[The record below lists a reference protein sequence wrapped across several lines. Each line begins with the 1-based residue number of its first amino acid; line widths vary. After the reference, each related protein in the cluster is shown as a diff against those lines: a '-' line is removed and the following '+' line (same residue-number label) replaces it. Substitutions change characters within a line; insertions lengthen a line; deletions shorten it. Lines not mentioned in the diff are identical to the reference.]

1 MRAIERSR
9 LGHLLAAIREN
20 EDAAEASGVDTL
32 SVKLVAMAVSA
43 FLTAVGGT
51 FYAQYFTFIDPG
63 LVLGPAVS
71 VEILLRPIVG
81 GPGTLLGPLLGSI
94 VLTPLSEVTRALIRG
109 RPGVDVMVYGALLVV
124 VITFLPGGLVGAVA
138 PRVPDA
144 GGLAA
149 PASLRDGMAL
159 LEVRGLTKR
168 FGGLLAVS
176 GVEFAVAQGEVC
188 GIIGP
193 NGAGKTTLFH
203 LVTGFHRPTAGEVRF
218 DGRPITGLR
227 PHQVCR
233 LGIARTFQ
241 IVQPFPGL
249 SVLDNAAVGAF
260 TRHREVEAARAAAR
274 EALDL
279 VGLGDRADRLAG
291 TLTLSDRRR
300 LELARAVATGPRVLL
315 LDEVMSGLTA
325 TEVSGMID
333 LCRRLRDRGLTIL
346 VIEHLLRAIMA
357 LSDRIVVLDHGEK
370 IAEGAPA
377 AVARDPRVVEAYL
390 GSAGGR
396 DVA

>member
-1 MRAIERSR
+1 
-9 LGHLLAAIREN
+9 
-20 EDAAEASGVDTL
+20 V
-32 SVKLVAMAVSA
+32 
-43 FLTAVGGT
+43 
-51 FYAQYFTFIDPG
+51 
-63 LVLGPAVS
+63 
-71 VEILLRPIVG
+71 
-81 GPGTLLGPLLGSI
+81 
-94 VLTPLSEVTRALIRG
+94 
-109 RPGVDVMVYGALLVV
+109 
-124 VITFLPGGLVGAVA
+124 
-138 PRVPDA
+138 
-144 GGLAA
+144 
-149 PASLRDGMAL
+149 AL

-176 GVEFAVAQGEVC
+176 EVGFDVEPGELC

-218 DGRPITGLR
+218 DARPITGLR

-260 TRHREVEAARAAAR
+260 TRHRDVEAAREAAR
-274 EALDL
+274 EALDV
-279 VGLGDRADRLAG
+279 VGLGAQAARVAG

-300 LELARAVATGPRVLL
+300 LELARALATGPRLLL
-315 LDEVMSGLTA
+315 LDEVMSGLTP
-325 TEVSGMID
+325 TEVAGMID
-333 LCRRLRDRGLTIL
+333 LCRRLRERGLTIL
-346 VIEHLLRAIMA
+346 VIEHVLRAIMA

-377 AVARDPRVVEAYL
+377 AVSRNPRVIEAYL
-390 GSAGGR
+390 GAAGGR
-396 DVA
+396 DGG

>member
-1 MRAIERSR
+1 M
-9 LGHLLAAIREN
+9 
-20 EDAAEASGVDTL
+20 
-32 SVKLVAMAVSA
+32 
-43 FLTAVGGT
+43 
-51 FYAQYFTFIDPG
+51 P
-63 LVLGPAVS
+63 
-71 VEILLRPIVG
+71 
-81 GPGTLLGPLLGSI
+81 
-94 VLTPLSEVTRALIRG
+94 
-109 RPGVDVMVYGALLVV
+109 
-124 VITFLPGGLVGAVA
+124 
-138 PRVPDA
+138 
-144 GGLAA
+144 
-149 PASLRDGMAL
+149 L

-176 GVEFAVAQGEVC
+176 GVEFGVEPGELC

-203 LVTGFHRPTAGEVRF
+203 LVTGFHRPTTGEVRF
-218 DGRPITGLR
+218 DGRLITGLR

-260 TRHREVEAARAAAR
+260 TRCREVEAARAAAR

-279 VGLGDRADRLAG
+279 VGLGTRADRTAG

-300 LELARAVATGPRVLL
+300 LELARALATGPRLLL
-315 LDEVMSGLTA
+315 LDEVMSGLTP
-325 TEVSGMID
+325 TEVSGMIE
-333 LCRRLRDRGLTIL
+333 LCRTLRRRGLTIL
-346 VIEHLLRAIMA
+346 VIEHVLRAIMA
-357 LSDRIVVLDHGEK
+357 LSDRIIVLDHGEK

-377 AVARDPRVVEAYL
+377 AVARDPRVIEAYL

-396 DVA
+396 DGG

>member
-1 MRAIERSR
+1 
-9 LGHLLAAIREN
+9 
-20 EDAAEASGVDTL
+20 
-32 SVKLVAMAVSA
+32 
-43 FLTAVGGT
+43 
-51 FYAQYFTFIDPG
+51 
-63 LVLGPAVS
+63 
-71 VEILLRPIVG
+71 
-81 GPGTLLGPLLGSI
+81 
-94 VLTPLSEVTRALIRG
+94 
-109 RPGVDVMVYGALLVV
+109 
-124 VITFLPGGLVGAVA
+124 
-138 PRVPDA
+138 
-144 GGLAA
+144 
-149 PASLRDGMAL
+149 MAL

-176 GVEFAVAQGEVC
+176 GVDFAVEPGEVC

-203 LVTGFHRPTAGEVRF
+203 LVTGFHRATAGEVRF

-260 TRHREVEAARAAAR
+260 TRHREVEAARATAR
-274 EALDL
+274 ETLDL
-279 VGLGDRADRLAG
+279 VGLGDQADRLAG

-300 LELARAVATGPRVLL
+300 LELARALATAPRILL
-315 LDEVMSGLTA
+315 LDEVMSGLTP

-333 LCRRLRDRGLTIL
+333 LCRRLRARGLTIL

-377 AVARDPRVVEAYL
+377 AVARDPRVIEAYL